1 MEQTMK
7 EIRTK
12 NPLGYQ
18 PIGRLLMKFA
28 IPSVISMLVNAVYNI
43 VDQIFIGQGVG
54 YLGNAA
60 TTVAFPIVTIILAVG
75 TMLGAG
81 GSAYAAI
88 KLGEKK
94 EEEAEFLFIPL
105 PEGIDPVYP
114 SLVFNMRLP
123 RVLMA
128 FLTGAGLAVSG
139 TVMQSVLRNPLASP
153 FGLGVSAGA
162 GLGAALVI
170 VAGGSSGL
178 LGAFLLPT
186 VSLAF
191 ALATVVLVVG
201 FATRLDR
208 SLSNTTIVLTGMVV
222 SLFLNA
228 IMNLLST
235 LSPLYAQQISL
246 WTLGSFSSKE
256 WSQVDV
262 LAPVTLLCTLFFLR
276 FAREMD
282 VMTFGEE
289 QAQAMGVSLRR
300 MKWVLICAI
309 AVLTGTATAFVGII
323 GFVDLIAPHVVRRFF
338 GAAHRRV
345 IPAAALFGGAFMVL
359 CDLAARTLTPPRE
372 IPIGSITALIGAPFF
387 IYIYFSGRRR
397 R

>member
-1 MEQTMK
+1 MK
-7 EIRTK
+7 TAAK
-12 NPLGYQ
+12 
-18 PIGRLLMKFA
+18 M
-28 IPSVISMLVNAVYNI
+28 SVLAAAALAALIL
-43 VDQIFIGQGVG
+43 GVG
-54 YLGNAA
+54 VGSVFIPPGEVCA
-60 TTVAFPIVTIILAVG
+60 ILA
-75 TMLGAG
+75 TFIYGA
-81 GSAYAAI
+81 
-88 KLGEKK
+88 
-94 EEEAEFLFIPL
+94 PL

-114 SLVFNMRLP
+114 SLVFNLRLP

-170 VAGGSSGL
+170 VAGASSGL
-178 LGAFLLPT
+178 LGAFLLPV

-191 ALATVVLVVG
+191 ALVTVVLVVG

-208 SLSNTTIVLTGMVV
+208 SLSNTTIVLTGMVA

-256 WSQVDV
+256 WSQAAV

-276 FAREMD
+276 FSRE
-282 VMTFGEE
+282 
-289 QAQAMGVSLRR
+289 S
-300 MKWVLICAI
+300 
-309 AVLTGTATAFVGII
+309 
-323 GFVDLIAPHVVRRFF
+323 
-338 GAAHRRV
+338 
-345 IPAAALFGGAFMVL
+345 
-359 CDLAARTLTPPRE
+359 
-372 IPIGSITALIGAPFF
+372 FF
-387 IYIYFSGRRR
+387 ILTFTGR
-397 R
+397 

>member
-1 MEQTMK
+1 M
-7 EIRTK
+7 
-12 NPLGYQ
+12 
-18 PIGRLLMKFA
+18 
-28 IPSVISMLVNAVYNI
+28 
-43 VDQIFIGQGVG
+43 
-54 YLGNAA
+54 
-60 TTVAFPIVTIILAVG
+60 
-75 TMLGAG
+75 
-81 GSAYAAI
+81 
-88 KLGEKK
+88 
-94 EEEAEFLFIPL
+94 
-105 PEGIDPVYP
+105 
-114 SLVFNMRLP
+114 SLCF
-123 RVLMA
+123 
-128 FLTGAGLAVSG
+128 
-139 TVMQSVLRNPLASP
+139 
-153 FGLGVSAGA
+153 
-162 GLGAALVI
+162 ALV
-170 VAGGSSGL
+170 
-178 LGAFLLPT
+178 
-186 VSLAF
+186 
-191 ALATVVLVVG
+191 TVVLVVG

-256 WSQVDV
+256 WSQVAV

-276 FAREMD
+276 FSREMD

-289 QAQAMGVSLRR
+289 QAQAMGVALRR
-300 MKWVLICAI
+300 MKWVLLVAI

-359 CDLAARTLTPPRE
+359 CDLAARTLVPPRE

-387 IYIYFSGRRR
+387 IYVYFSGRRR
-397 R
+397 RQ

>member
-1 MEQTMK
+1 
-7 EIRTK
+7 
-12 NPLGYQ
+12 
-18 PIGRLLMKFA
+18 
-28 IPSVISMLVNAVYNI
+28 
-43 VDQIFIGQGVG
+43 
-54 YLGNAA
+54 
-60 TTVAFPIVTIILAVG
+60 
-75 TMLGAG
+75 
-81 GSAYAAI
+81 
-88 KLGEKK
+88 
-94 EEEAEFLFIPL
+94 
-105 PEGIDPVYP
+105 
-114 SLVFNMRLP
+114 
-123 RVLMA
+123 
-128 FLTGAGLAVSG
+128 
-139 TVMQSVLRNPLASP
+139 MQSVLRNPLASP

-170 VAGGSSGL
+170 VAGVSSGL
-178 LGAFLLPT
+178 LGAFLLPS
-186 VSLAF
+186 VSLCF
-191 ALATVVLVVG
+191 ALVTVVLVVG

-256 WSQVDV
+256 WSQVAA

-276 FAREMD
+276 FSREMD

-289 QAQAMGVSLRR
+289 QAQAMGVALRAPF
-300 MKWVLICAI
+300 L
-309 AVLTGTATAFVGII
+309 VLTGTATAFVGII

-359 CDLAARTLTPPRE
+359 CDLAARTLVPPRE

-387 IYIYFSGRRR
+387 IYVYFSGRRR
-397 R
+397 RQ

>member
-1 MEQTMK
+1 MK
-7 EIRTK
+7 TAAK
-12 NPLGYQ
+12 
-18 PIGRLLMKFA
+18 M
-28 IPSVISMLVNAVYNI
+28 AVLAAAALAALI
-43 VDQIFIGQGVG
+43 LGVG
-54 YLGNAA
+54 VGSVFISPDEVCA
-60 TTVAFPIVTIILAVG
+60 ILAHFFFG
-75 TMLGAG
+75 TA
-81 GSAYAAI
+81 
-88 KLGEKK
+88 
-94 EEEAEFLFIPL
+94 L
-105 PEGIDPVYP
+105 PESIDPVYP

-170 VAGGSSGL
+170 VAGVSSGL

-186 VSLAF
+186 VSLCF
-191 ALATVVLVVG
+191 ALVTVVLVVG

-256 WSQVDV
+256 WSQVAV

-276 FAREMD
+276 FSREMD

-289 QAQAMGVSLRR
+289 QAQAMGVALRR
-300 MKWVLICAI
+300 MKWVLLVAI

-359 CDLAARTLTPPRE
+359 CDLAARTLVPPRE

-387 IYIYFSGRRR
+387 IYVYFSGRRR
-397 R
+397 RQ